1 MTHDEEEIA
10 RKVCGNRHSKFKCS
24 LRVRKS
30 KATKTIKGE
39 KYTSYSIVGVKIQF
53 PNCLNCSERSRSSP
67 LRIEQIRDIVDK
79 LLFND
84 GNSSV
89 CFQLIPNSCFH
100 FTMFDFSLRF
110 AQTYQSGYGNKSPFN
125 ISSIIINYH
134 HYYHYHDYHQFS
146 SINTN

>member
-1 MTHDEEEIA
+1 MLA
-10 RKVCGNRHSKFKCS
+10 SKYN
-24 LRVRKS
+24 
-30 KATKTIKGE
+30 I
-39 KYTSYSIVGVKIQF
+39 
-53 PNCLNCSERSRSSP
+53 PNCSNCNERSRSSP
-67 LRIEQIRDIVDK
+67 LRIEQIRNIVEK

-125 ISSIIINYH
+125 ISSIIINH
-134 HYYHYHDYHQFS
+134 HRISSVFIDSHQLM
-146 SINTN
+146 ITNLIIALVDKQVWIWESESHKVTEKAPKAVDRKLKDFQSWRVS